1 MTPVRGSDSAGMRMM
16 EFDLVIHD
24 GTVVTASETFQG
36 DIGIRDGRI
45 AAVAEHI
52 SGGARRMDAGGRLVM
67 PGGIEAH
74 AHIAQESSGGVMTAD
89 DYYSGSVSAAFG
101 GNSSF
106 IPFAA
111 QHRGQTIDH
120 VIRTYDARAARSVL
134 DYSYHLIISDPTPS
148 VLEDELPRAF
158 RRGITS
164 FKVFMT
170 YDLMNLGDGGML
182 DILTVAKAHG
192 AITMVHAENNDM
204 VKWMNRRLAARGLTA
219 PRYHAISRPELAEEE
234 AINRAVS
241 LAKLVD
247 APLFIVHV
255 STAGGA
261 AIVQRE
267 KLAGTRLFA
276 ETCPQYLALT
286 RRDLDRPG
294 MEGAKF
300 MCSPPVRDAATQAA
314 LWRHI
319 QAGTFESVSSDHA
332 PYRFDETGKF
342 TAGMDAP
349 YPRIANGMPGIA
361 ARLPYLFSEGVV
373 KGRIS
378 LQQFVALS
386 STNAARTFGMRKK
399 GGIAP
404 GMDADIAIWNPDS
417 TRRMTLAD
425 QHDNMD
431 YTPFEGMELTGVPE
445 VVLNRGAVIV
455 QHGAL
460 IAKEGQGRFVAR
472 DTVDLTGK
480 PGYLAKELD
489 PENNYNA
496 GIAP

>member
-1 MTPVRGSDSAGMRMM
+1 M
-16 EFDLVIHD
+16 EFDTVIHG
-24 GTVVTASETFQG
+24 GTIVTAGETSKA
-36 DIGIRDGRI
+36 DVGIRDGRI
-45 AAVAEHI
+45 IALAERL
-52 SGGARRMDAGGRLVM
+52 SGGVHRIDAGGRLVM

-74 AHIAQESSGGVMTAD
+74 AHIAQESSSGVMGAD

-111 QHRGQTIDH
+111 QHRGQSIDD
-120 VIRTYDARAARSVL
+120 VLATYDARAARSVL
-134 DYSYHLIISDPTPS
+134 DYSYHLIVSDPTRE
-148 VLEDELPRAF
+148 VLDDQLPRAF
-158 RRGITS
+158 ARGITS

-170 YDLMNLGDGGML
+170 YDLMNIGDGGML
-182 DILTVAKAHG
+182 DIMTVAKKHG

-204 VKWMNRRLAARGLTA
+204 VKWMNARLADAGLTA
-219 PRYHAISRPELAEEE
+219 PKYHAVSRPELAEEE
-234 AINRAVS
+234 AINRAIS

-255 STAGGA
+255 STSGGA

-267 KLAGTRLFA
+267 KLAGARVYA

-286 RRDLDRPG
+286 RDNLDLPG

-300 MCSPPVRDAATQAA
+300 VCSPPLRDTATQDA
-314 LWRHI
+314 LWHHVS
-319 QAGTFESVSSDHA
+319 AGTFESVSSDHA
-332 PYRFDETGKF
+332 PYRYDETGKF
-342 TAGMDAP
+342 LNGTNVA
-349 YPRIANGMPGIA
+349 YPKIANGMPGIG

-386 STNAARTFGMRKK
+386 STNAARTFGMTNK
-399 GGIAP
+399 GSIAP
-404 GMDADIAIWNPDS
+404 GLDADIAIWNPDVK
-417 TRRMTLAD
+417 RKMTLAD

-431 YTPFEGMELTGVPE
+431 YTPFEGMQLTGVPE

-455 QHGAL
+455 EGGAL
-460 IAKEGQGRFVAR
+460 IAREGQGRFVAR
-472 DTVDLTGK
+472 APVDARTWRGH
-480 PGYLAKELD
+480 LAKELD
-489 PENNYNA
+489 PEQNFGA
-496 GIAP
+496 QVQP

>member
-1 MTPVRGSDSAGMRMM
+1 M
-16 EFDLVIHD
+16 EFDTVIHG
-24 GTVVTASETFQG
+24 GTLVTASETSKG

-45 AAVAEHI
+45 VAMAE
-52 SGGARRMDAGGRLVM
+52 SLPGGERRIDAGGRLVM

-74 AHIAQESSGGVMTAD
+74 AHIAQESSSGIMGAD
-89 DYYSGSVSAAFG
+89 DYLSGSISAAFG

-111 QHRGQTIDH
+111 QHRGQSIDD
-120 VIRTYDARAARSVL
+120 VIATYDQRAARSVI
-134 DYSYHLIISDPTPS
+134 DYSYHLIVTDPS
-148 VLEDELPRAF
+148 AEVLEDQLPRAF
-158 RRGITS
+158 KRGITS

-170 YDLMNLGDGGML
+170 YDMMNIGDGGML
-182 DILTVAKAHG
+182 DILTVARAHG

-204 VKWMNRRLAARGLTA
+204 IKWMNKRLAAADLTE
-219 PRYHAISRPELAEEE
+219 PKYHAISRPELAEEE

-286 RRDLDRPG
+286 REKLDQPG

-300 MCSPPVRDAATQAA
+300 VCSPPLRDAETQEA
-314 LWRHI
+314 LWRHV
-319 QAGTFESVSSDHA
+319 QSGTFESVSSDHA
-332 PYRFDETGKF
+332 PYRFDDTGKF
-342 TAGMDAP
+342 MNGRDIP
-349 YPRIANGMPGIA
+349 YPKIANGMPGIA

-378 LQQFVALS
+378 LNEFVALS
-386 STNAARTFGMRKK
+386 STNAAKTFGVTRK
-399 GGIAP
+399 GGLAP
-404 GMDADIAIWNPDS
+404 GMDADIAIWNPEV
-417 TRRMTLAD
+417 TRKATLAD

-445 VVLNRGAVIV
+445 IVLNRGAVIV
-455 QHGAL
+455 EHGEL
-460 IAKEGQGRFVAR
+460 KGREGQGRFVPRAP
-472 DTVDLTGK
+472 VDLGK
-480 PGYLAKELD
+480 GRGYLAKELD
-489 PENNYNA
+489 PARNFGA
-496 GIAP
+496 RIAP